1 MATTIGTQEAGRDGK
16 HLMLMRALANLNN
29 SVFELNRFLEELTGN
44 IPPSTKVDA
53 SKTVSVPCFA
63 EIYNSLREQIDNN
76 SNAIIQIRNELR
88 DILL

>member
-1 MATTIGTQEAGRDGK
+1 MATIQEAGRDGK
-16 HLMLMRALANLNN
+16 HLILMRALANLNS
-29 SVFELNRFLEELTGN
+29 SVSELTCFLEELKGDN
-44 IPPSTKVDA
+44 PPPCRLDAPKVIG
-53 SKTVSVPCFA
+53 VPCFA